1 MAALDDCSFKTD
13 RLSVGD
19 WTRQSACHEWL
30 DNRGVI
36 LSGLLTPG
44 VTRWLPSGWQGQ
56 YDPTRAEEWLLDRE
70 AEGPVLFVVETATVV
85 VGVMMLFESP
95 QTDVRLGYL
104 LAEQA
109 WGRGLASELVGGF
122 VCWYEANPAIRHL
135 VAGVDQDN
143 VASVR
148 VLEKNGFVPSV
159 RSDESGTELTFV
171 LERSLG

>member
-1 MAALDDCSFKTD
+1 
-13 RLSVGD
+13 
-19 WTRQSACHEWL
+19 
-30 DNRGVI
+30 
-36 LSGLLTPG
+36 
-44 VTRWLPSGWQGQ
+44 
-56 YDPTRAEEWLLDRE
+56 
-70 AEGPVLFVVETATVV
+70 
-85 VGVMMLFESP
+85 MMLFESP

-159 RSDESGTELTFV
+159 RTDESGTELTFV
-171 LERSLG
+171 L